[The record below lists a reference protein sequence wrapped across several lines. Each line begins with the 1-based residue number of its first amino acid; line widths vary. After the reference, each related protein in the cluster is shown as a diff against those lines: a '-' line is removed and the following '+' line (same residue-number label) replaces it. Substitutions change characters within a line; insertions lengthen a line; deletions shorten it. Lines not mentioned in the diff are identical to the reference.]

1 MFNEYVGQK
10 KSLEATYVKAYRT
23 QHTIRKDHE

>member
-1 MFNEYVGQK
+1 MFNEYVGQ
-10 KSLEATYVKAYRT
+10 KSLEATYVKAYRM